1 MFSSTVRKLGQTHC
15 VYLATIQTWNKPN
28 FYCNSEPCSQ
38 QILQVTGCML
48 NRVQM
53 AYIADY
59 DDDEERWLMAAET
72 EEDGSILSEIV
83 TGHY

>member
-15 VYLATIQTWNKPN
+15 VYLATNRTSSKPN

-38 QILQVTGCML
+38 QTLQVTGCML
-48 NRVQM
+48 NHLQM
-53 AYIADY
+53 AYIADN
-59 DDDEERWLMAAET
+59 DEDEERWLVATET
-72 EEDGSILSEIV
+72 EEDGGILSEIV